1 MRPRTIWASLSPLKI
16 RHGAAPPVAP
26 LTSSRA
32 RPDWRNRELCLL
44 PFAPLPAAD
53 AGRGRVR
60 SRSDSGPPSRRG
72 AGSPRGCSQ
81 GPWVLQLICDRD
93 TMSAPRAFARVPV
106 SLSPGV
112 GQEHFS
118 YFPGSYHAIIV
129 TISPNNRLDTALT
142 GAQLTLA
149 QATAWSR
156 RTRGQNSGMIHPGRS
171 RSPWGTPPHASTSQP
186 SKARWSSPRRQ
197 EGAEFIGAHG
207 PQK

>member
-1 MRPRTIWASLSPLKI
+1 MF
-16 RHGAAPPVAP
+16 
-26 LTSSRA
+26 SRA
-32 RPDWRNRELCLL
+32 MG
-44 PFAPLPAAD
+44 FATHL
-53 AGRGRVR
+53 R
-60 SRSDSGPPSRRG
+60 
-72 AGSPRGCSQ
+72 Q
-81 GPWVLQLICDRD
+81 GTPCRH
-93 TMSAPRAFARVPV
+93 PRALAPVPV

-207 PQK
+207 RQRRDDRRLRPLFRQPVGGAAERPAAPAKANNDRSDGTDGRALQQTLQRFSLKD